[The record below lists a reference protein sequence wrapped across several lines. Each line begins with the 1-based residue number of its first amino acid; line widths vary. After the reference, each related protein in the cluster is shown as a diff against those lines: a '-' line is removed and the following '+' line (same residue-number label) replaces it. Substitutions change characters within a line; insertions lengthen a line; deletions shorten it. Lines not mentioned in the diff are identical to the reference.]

1 MEADILNQNIL
12 KTLLYYDIF
21 KHPLKK
27 DEIFIFCPKN
37 SIPKTEIENAI
48 DMFSVN
54 DECKFSQKDGYIY
67 IKPNS
72 EYIDNRLEK
81 EKYSQRMWKITKY
94 VVHIIKR
101 FPFIRAILITGSLS
115 KNSSTKQSDIDFMV
129 ITENNRLWISR
140 TLLMLFKKI
149 FLLNSYKYFCIN
161 YFITEDSL
169 EVDDKNIFTA
179 TEVATVKGVF
189 NTELMKKFLGA
200 NKWVNDFFPNY
211 NCCDPYLH
219 SPGFSVNNRIS
230 YLQRILELCFTG
242 FLGNMFNKMFKN
254 IYLMHWEKKYRNMSE
269 TDRNRIFKST
279 DKVAKT
285 HPEDMQRFILDK
297 YREKLSQFNLLY
309 NG

>member
-1 MEADILNQNIL
+1 VEPDLLNQNIL

-27 DEIFIFCPKN
+27 DELFIFCPKN
-37 SIPKTEIENAI
+37 TVPKTEIEIAI
-48 DMFSVN
+48 DRLSE
-54 DECKFSQKDGYIY
+54 DEGSKFSQKDGYIY
-67 IKPNS
+67 VKPNS
-72 EYIDNRLEK
+72 EYVDNRLSK

-101 FPFIRAILITGSLS
+101 FPYVRAVLVTGSLS
-115 KNSSTKQSDIDFMV
+115 KNSSTKESDIDFMV
-129 ITENNRLWISR
+129 ITGKNRLWVAR

-189 NTELMKKFLGA
+189 NTELMKKYLNA
-200 NKWVNDFFPNY
+200 NKWVKDFFPNY

-219 SPGFSVNNRIS
+219 SPGFKVNNRTS
-230 YLQRILELCFTG
+230 YLQKVQEF
-242 FLGNMFNKMFKN
+242 FLNGKPGDIINKYFKN
-254 IYLMHWEKKYRNMSE
+254 VYMKHWEKKYRHMNE
-269 TDRNRIFKST
+269 TERNRIFKST
-279 DKVAKT
+279 DAVAKT
-285 HPEDMQRFILDK
+285 HPEDMQKFILDK
-297 YREKLSQFNLLY
+297 YCEKLRQFNLQI